1 MNSFL
6 VQDIVI
12 STIQVLIII
21 PIIAASTKLMQ
32 GGRNGLLPVFFTFG
46 MFCYI
51 LDDLYYIVFC
61 LLRPNERLPIAADEI
76 SECATLLLFT
86 SLLEIL
92 NDKRKRFSL
101 EAFVFSIL
109 FIGANIALWIAWS
122 GEWLQD
128 ILFGIPYVYF
138 LYLLMKGILDT
149 KSMKKIE
156 IYIILLLCFI
166 VTGIEFALLN
176 MDGMTYEIADVTAYI
191 LMFAIAAWF
200 LFKCIRTFYNE
211 RGNYIY
217 FSFTLFFCT
226 LLILYASEDFFY
238 SIAMDINTISLL
250 IMYIALKKELAK
262 DDIR

>member
-12 STIQVLIII
+12 TTIQVLIII

-61 LLRPNERLPIAADEI
+61 LLRPDERLPIAADEI
-76 SECATLLLFT
+76 AGCATLLLFS
-86 SLLEIL
+86 SLLEVL
-92 NDKRKRFSL
+92 NNKKKRFSPM
-101 EAFVFSIL
+101 AFIFSVL

-122 GEWLQD
+122 GEWVQD
-128 ILFGIPYVYF
+128 ILFGLPYIYF
-138 LYLLMKGILDT
+138 LYLLMKGLLET

-156 IYIILLLCFI
+156 IAIIIPLCFI
-166 VTGIEFALLN
+166 ISGIEFALLN
-176 MDGMTYEIADVTAYI
+176 MDGTAYDI
-191 LMFAIAAWF
+191 TDLIAYFLMFSIAIW
-200 LFKCIRTFYNE
+200 LIIKCIQSLYNE
-211 RGNYIY
+211 QGNYIY
-217 FSFTLFFCT
+217 LTFTLFLCT
-226 LLILYASEDFFY
+226 LLILYASEDFYY
-238 SIAMDINTISLL
+238 SIALDLNTLSLL
-250 IMYIALKKELAK
+250 IMYIAFKKELAK